1 MKYERESPISF
12 HLKKKEK
19 DKEESEPDEQK
30 EAKKKKKKKR
40 ARVVAGIEKDLEMGE
55 ERGTEVEGAS
65 RSNSD
70 SRRCV

>member
-30 EAKKKKKKKR
+30 EAKKKKKKR